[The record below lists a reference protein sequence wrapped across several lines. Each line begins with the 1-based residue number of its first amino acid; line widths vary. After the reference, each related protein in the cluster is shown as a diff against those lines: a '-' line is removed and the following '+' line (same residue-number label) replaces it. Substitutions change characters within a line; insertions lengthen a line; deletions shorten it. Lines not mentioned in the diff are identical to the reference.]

1 MKINLICSN
10 ISFGEESTLPTIQAE
25 TITYN
30 GLTFD
35 FSPLPEGAEIEVGL
49 PFKEPVTR
57 KNGIIEVSLEYFYSI
72 VTAEPNQ
79 STNPED
85 YVFDVLS
92 GECPDPIKRRT
103 GEVVENEPS

>member
-10 ISFGEESTLPTIQAE
+10 MSFGEESTPPTVQEE

-30 GLTFD
+30 GLTFN
-35 FSPLPEGAEIEVGL
+35 FSPLPEGAEIDVGL
-49 PFKEPVTR
+49 PFKEPVKR
-57 KNGIIEVSLEYFYSI
+57 IGGVIHVSLQYFYST

-85 YVFDVLS
+85 YVFDVVS
-92 GECPDPIKRRT
+92 GQCPCPIKRK
-103 GEVVENEPS
+103 VVEVEQNEPS